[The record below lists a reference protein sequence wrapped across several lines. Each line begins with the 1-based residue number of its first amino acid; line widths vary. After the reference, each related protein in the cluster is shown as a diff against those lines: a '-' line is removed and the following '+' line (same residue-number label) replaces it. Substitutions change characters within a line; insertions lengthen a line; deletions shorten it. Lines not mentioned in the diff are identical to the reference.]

1 MGDTRGQIADIASNV
16 GELISGSPDGSIAGR
31 WNLTRFGSDQ
41 SQETRGGVGRLIRLI
56 RMCSR
61 NNVPPDNMLEKKSP
75 ESNLTQMYAIGVIAF
90 ILSLSS
96 LMEVPVLPELSKE
109 LGAGATAIPLVVS
122 AALTTV
128 VLAQFFTGILADRY
142 SKRMLILGGSLV
154 GSISS
159 LLCVVASHWSQLAI
173 LRVIG
178 GLADAVTMP
187 VLLTITAKMG
197 KEHPGKF
204 FGILRGSQGLSYAIG
219 PLFGS
224 LFSLVSLRTPFI
236 IDGFLSLLAF
246 CTIFF
251 LFKDTTTTK
260 TEHDLK
266 VFRGVRS
273 TVADKRVYL
282 YLLMG
287 ISGLFGY
294 GVLYTFVPTK
304 AALLGLKAW
313 QIGVIMGGGAVAFS
327 IVSYMIGT
335 LSDRFGR
342 YRFVIASQLLIVI
355 SGIGLMI
362 SNGFVMLSAFYT
374 MFCVG
379 ESTTFLLSFVYAT
392 HLFDNRY
399 MGTSMGVFDS
409 LIDLSLFIAP
419 GLAIL
424 LYKTSGAISPVFI
437 LVVLPAVIAFCAMTK
452 WLPID
457 YKLTNE
463 PLQGETRQNNL

>member
-1 MGDTRGQIADIASNV
+1 
-16 GELISGSPDGSIAGR
+16 
-31 WNLTRFGSDQ
+31 
-41 SQETRGGVGRLIRLI
+41 
-56 RMCSR
+56 
-61 NNVPPDNMLEKKSP
+61 MLEKQNS
-75 ESNLTQMYAIGVIAF
+75 ESNLAQMYAIGVIMF

-96 LMEVPVLPELSKE
+96 LMEVPVLPELSRE

-159 LLCVVASHWSQLAI
+159 LLCVVASHWSHLAI

-187 VLLTITAKMG
+187 VLLTTTAKLG

-204 FGILRGSQGLSYAIG
+204 FGILRESQGLSYAIG

-224 LFSLVSLRTPFI
+224 VFSLVSLRAPFI
-236 IDGFLSLLAF
+236 IDGLLSLLAF
-246 CTIFF
+246 CAIFF
-251 LFKDTTTTK
+251 LFGDTTK
-260 TEHDLK
+260 TKTDHSLK
-266 VFRGVRS
+266 VFRGIRS
-273 TVADKRVYL
+273 TVADRRVYL
-282 YLLMG
+282 CLLMG

-294 GVLYTFVPTK
+294 GILYSFIPTK

-313 QIGVIMGGGAVAFS
+313 QIGVIMGGGATAFS
-327 IVSYMIGT
+327 IVSYVIGT

-342 YRFVIASQLLIVI
+342 YRFVIASQLLIII

-362 SNGFVMLSAFYT
+362 SNGFVMLSVFYAI
-374 MFCVG
+374 FCVG

-392 HLFDNRY
+392 HLFDSRY

-409 LIDLSLFIAP
+409 LMDLSLFIAP

-437 LVVLPAVIAFCAMTK
+437 LVVLPAVLAFFAMIK
-452 WLPID
+452 WLPAEH
-457 YKLTNE
+457 KLTNG
-463 PLQGETRQNNL
+463 PLQSKIQQSN